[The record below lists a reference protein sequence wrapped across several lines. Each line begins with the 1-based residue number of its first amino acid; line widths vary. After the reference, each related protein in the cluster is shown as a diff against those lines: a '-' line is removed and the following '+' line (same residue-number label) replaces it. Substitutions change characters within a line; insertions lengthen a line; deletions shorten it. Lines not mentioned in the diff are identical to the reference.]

1 MQGAFLRTSAPWIA
15 TPLFCKIKGGLNK
28 GLYLSEATQSSF
40 SPLIGHQ
47 KARHINKYTYSYNY
61 VKKKM
66 LMVKEFFRLAD

>member
-15 TPLFCKIKGGLNK
+15 TPFFCKIKGGLNK
-28 GLYLSEATQSSF
+28 GLYLPEAIQSSF
-40 SPLIGHQ
+40 PPLIGHQ
-47 KARHINKYTYSYNY
+47 KARHINKYTYLYNY